1 MKPRETTKSP
11 PSPDESQRRRADQ
24 TAAVPLR
31 LEGFAF
37 RMANESSPLCAS
49 TSTVRPVEIAA
60 SARYRG
66 PAVSTYLKASACA
79 ELLSAVTLP
88 GEFRNPL
95 RLRRTNPQL
104 SAPEVFLLLPFIALI
119 NIKAR
124 QSLGIRDGGHCLPSA
139 VPLLLTRP
147 DPEGWRR
154 PLKTL
159 YRGLAVS
166 MYAWER

>member
-1 MKPRETTKSP
+1 MFSGRCLGVRLCLIGHRKALLRFGIGWRSPGRTTKSP
-11 PSPDESQRRRADQ
+11 PSPDDFQRRRADQ

-49 TSTVRPVEIAA
+49 ASPVRSVEVAA

-66 PAVSTYLKASACA
+66 PAVSTYVKVSACA

-104 SAPEVFLLLPFIALI
+104 SAPEVFLLLPFIAI
-119 NIKAR
+119 VI
-124 QSLGIRDGGHCLPSA
+124 
-139 VPLLLTRP
+139 
-147 DPEGWRR
+147 
-154 PLKTL
+154 
-159 YRGLAVS
+159 
-166 MYAWER
+166 